1 MLYGALS
8 RSVRCQSRLMRENKI
23 RAMHQRCTI
32 VLRAKRQY
40 VVVPYAF

>member
-1 MLYGALS
+1 MARYPAA
-8 RSVRCQSRLMRENKI
+8 CAAKPPMCENKI
-23 RAMHQRCTI
+23 RAARQRCTI